1 MMVRQLPG
9 RGVRRDARGLQTRDG
24 QGRGMTRVALALVGT
39 GMSAVLVAGCRA
51 TASGTGGR
59 DGTQSDSSAVAGLA
73 AFADSILAAARAR
86 DPARFTG
93 YFAPGDQLTYVINTR
108 TLRSHA
114 ALSTAFRSLLGAQR
128 EFDVRWTDRHVAP
141 LGPGGAVFTG
151 GFQTS
156 ARDTSG
162 AAWSA
167 RGVVTFAARR
177 EAAGWR
183 VVQWHTSE
191 VATTR

>member
-1 MMVRQLPG
+1 MR
-9 RGVRRDARGLQTRDG
+9 
-24 QGRGMTRVALALVGT
+24 RVAFTMLGMIVGT
-39 GMSAVLVAGCRA
+39 VLVTGCRA
-51 TASGTGGR
+51 TASGTGGSV
-59 DGTQSDSSAVAGLA
+59 GTEADSSAGAGLA

-128 EFDVRWTDRHVAP
+128 EFDVRWTDQHVAP
-141 LGPGGAVFTG
+141 LGPGAAVFTG
-151 GFQTS
+151 GFQTA

-167 RGVVTFAARR
+167 RGVVTFAGRR